1 MSNILINTRLLAAE
15 TTGLQRY
22 LKELITRFP
31 RRFKTISP
39 LHAGGVLTSHLWEQL
54 VLPLKIKKGD
64 YLFSPGNSGPIS
76 ISRQIVTIHDVAPI
90 DRPDW
95 FDRPRAQWFQFMTPR
110 LAGQAAHVIT
120 DSEYSKQ
127 RLLAHVPIDERRITV
142 IPIGVD
148 QFFSPQS
155 HEQIERMRLAMNL
168 PQGQY
173 VLCVGT
179 ILDKRKNILRLLE
192 AWSKIENDIP
202 KDIWLILAGK
212 HNDRDFRASL
222 AQAGILPSRVHL
234 SGHAPDEWMPA
245 LYAGALAFAFPSLY
259 EGFGLPP
266 LEAMACGT
274 PVLTSN
280 LTSLPEVVG
289 DAAYMVDPLD
299 VGQIADGLVSLIED
313 NALRSQ
319 LIAKGFKRAALYNWD
334 ESARR
339 TWALLEEF
347 AAQ

>member
-22 LKELITRFP
+22 LKELIIRFP
-31 RRFKTISP
+31 PRFKTISP
-39 LHAGGVLTSHLWEQL
+39 SRTSGVIGSHLWEQT
-54 VLPLKIKKGD
+54 VLPFKIKKGD

-76 ISRQIVTIHDVAPI
+76 VSRQIVTIHDVAPL

-95 FDRPRAQWFQFMTPR
+95 FGRPRARWFQFMTPR

-127 RLLAHVPIDERRITV
+127 RLLIHAPIDERKITV

-148 QFFSPQS
+148 KCFSPQP
-155 HEQIERMRLAMNL
+155 HEQIERMRRAMNL
-168 PQGQY
+168 PEGQY

-179 ILDKRKNILRLLE
+179 ILDKRKNIIRLLE

-202 KDIWLILAGK
+202 KDVWLILAGK
-212 HNDRDFRASL
+212 HDDKDFRANL
-222 AQAGILPSRVHL
+222 AQAGISPSRVYL
-234 SGHAPDEWMPA
+234 SGHFPEEWMPA
-245 LYAGALAFAFPSLY
+245 LYSGALAFAFPSLY

-266 LEAMACGT
+266 LEAMACGA

-289 DAAYMVDPLD
+289 DAAWLVDPLD
-299 VGQIADGLVSLIED
+299 VGQITDGLVRLIED

-319 LIAKGFKRAALYNWD
+319 LIAKGLKRSALHDWD
-334 ESARR
+334 ESARQ

-347 AAQ
+347 AAR

>member
-1 MSNILINTRLLAAE
+1 MPNILINTRLLAAE
-15 TTGLQRY
+15 TSGLQRY
-22 LKELITRFP
+22 LSELIARFP
-31 RRFKTISP
+31 PRFKTISP
-39 LHAGGVLTSHLWEQL
+39 SHAGGVIKSHLWEQT

-76 ISRQIVTIHDVAPI
+76 LSRQIVTIHDVAPI

-95 FDRPRAQWFQFMTPR
+95 FDRPRARWFQFMTTR

-142 IPIGVD
+142 IAIGVD
-148 QFFSPQS
+148 RCFAPQS
-155 HEQIERMRLAMNL
+155 YEQIERMRRAMKL
-168 PQGQY
+168 PRGQY
-173 VLCVGT
+173 VLCVGRM
-179 ILDKRKNILRLLE
+179 LDKRKNIMRLLE

-202 KDIWLILAGK
+202 QDIWLILAGK
-212 HNDRDFRASL
+212 HDDKEFRASL
-222 AQAGILPSRVHL
+222 AQAGISPSRVHL
-234 SGHAPDEWMPA
+234 IGHAPDEWMPA
-245 LYAGALAFAFPSLY
+245 LYSGALAFAFPSLY

-280 LTSLPEVVG
+280 VTSLPEVVG
-289 DAAYMVDPLD
+289 DAAWMVDPLD
-299 VGQIADGLVSLIED
+299 VGQIADGLVRLIED

-319 LIAKGFKRAALYNWD
+319 LIAKGFKRAALHDWD
-334 ESARR
+334 EPARR

-347 AAQ
+347 AAR